1 MLRPNITVPLALALA
16 LVTAACGGGSER
28 KPPPLT
34 DSSKVLE
41 EGTQQMA
48 AGKCDQAVPY
58 LYHLADQG
66 QGFEIAQYR
75 LGKCRLTQGGGDP
88 NSDATLDGL
97 LWMRRAAG
105 GGQPEAQGDLAI
117 FYTEGPAKL
126 RDPVEAAMWLAIYE
140 SNGRRHLV
148 GFNPMPVATL
158 RQLKDTLGDANLA
171 EGQKRANAW
180 RQIPW
185 NPPDRVL
192 KPTGAGGQRF
202 TPPPAD
208 MGGPTGQ
215 GGKEP
220 GPALP
225 PLLPQKTP

>member
-1 MLRPNITVPLALALA
+1 MLRPNITVPLALALTLTA
-16 LVTAACGGGSER
+16 AACGGGSER

-41 EGTQQMA
+41 EGTQLMA

-97 LWMRRAAG
+97 LWLRRAAG
-105 GGQPEAQGDLAI
+105 GGQPEAQGDLAV
-117 FYTEGPAKL
+117 FYTDGPAKL

-148 GFNPMPVATL
+148 GFNSMPVTTL
-158 RQLKDTLGDANLA
+158 RQLKESLGDTNLA

-185 NPPDRVL
+185 NPPDRTL
-192 KPTGAGGQRF
+192 KPSGGWEKK
-202 TPPPAD
+202 A
-208 MGGPTGQ
+208 
-215 GGKEP
+215 
-220 GPALP
+220 
-225 PLLPQKTP
+225 

>member
-1 MLRPNITVPLALALA
+1 MLRPNITVPLALALILTA
-16 LVTAACGGGSER
+16 AACGGGSKRE
-28 KPPPLT
+28 PPPLT

-41 EGTQQMA
+41 EGTHLQA

-97 LWMRRAAG
+97 LWLRRAAG
-105 GGQPEAQGDLAI
+105 GGQPEAQGDLAV
-117 FYTEGPAKL
+117 FYTDGPAKL
-126 RDPVEAAMWLAIYE
+126 RDPLEAAMWLAIYE

-158 RQLKDTLGDANLA
+158 RQLKETLGDANLA

-192 KPTGAGGQRF
+192 KPGGGGQRF

-208 MGGPTGQ
+208 LGGPTGQ

-220 GPALP
+220 GPTLP
-225 PLLPQKTP
+225 PLIPQKTP

>member
-1 MLRPNITVPLALALA
+1 MLRSNIPLALALA
-16 LVTAACGGGSER
+16 LTLTAAACGGGSKRE
-28 KPPPLT
+28 PPPLT

-41 EGTQQMA
+41 EGTLLQA

-97 LWMRRAAG
+97 LWLRRAAG
-105 GGQPEAQGDLAI
+105 GGQPEAQAELAN
-117 FYTEGPAKL
+117 FYTNGPAKL
-126 RDPVEAAMWLAIYE
+126 RDPVEAAMWLSIYE

-148 GFNPMPVATL
+148 GFNPMPVTTL
-158 RQLKDTLGDANLA
+158 RQLKETLGDDNLA

-185 NPPDRVL
+185 SPPDRVL
-192 KPTGAGGQRF
+192 KPGGGGSRF
-202 TPPPAD
+202 TAPPAD
-208 MGGPTGQ
+208 QGGPTGQ

-220 GPALP
+220 GPTLP
-225 PLLPQKTP
+225 PLIPQKSP